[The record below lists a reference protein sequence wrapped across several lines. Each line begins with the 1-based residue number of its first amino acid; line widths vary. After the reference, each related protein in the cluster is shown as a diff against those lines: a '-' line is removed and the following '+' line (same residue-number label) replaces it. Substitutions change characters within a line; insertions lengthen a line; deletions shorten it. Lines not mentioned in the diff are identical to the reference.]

1 MLLYSGG
8 DGPLRSV
15 PVPPALK
22 ELRSALFEAIGYMFG
37 NFDLEQCRG
46 WRYEGDISR
55 AIIAA
60 RRNAKY
66 ISSRVE

>member
-1 MLLYSGG
+1 
-8 DGPLRSV
+8 
-15 PVPPALK
+15 
-22 ELRSALFEAIGYMFG
+22 MFG